1 MEIIECMSIL
11 ELKAY
16 YDLIRYRIDD
26 CLIKLKMNLTQ
37 DENKRINEQ
46 RLNYNRILD
55 KLVDEI
61 NKRISYL

>member
-1 MEIIECMSIL
+1 MSIL

-16 YDLIRYRIDD
+16 YDLIRHRIDD

-55 KLVDEI
+55 KLLDEI

>member
-11 ELKAY
+11 ELEGY

-55 KLVDEI
+55 KLLDEI